1 MTLTVTDIPERILAR
16 LDLNGP
22 SPPDPWRPVEGGC
35 WLWRG
40 GTFPAD
46 YGSISLDNESKLVHR
61 LVYEAAVG
69 PIPEGY
75 EIDHVG
81 RIRACTRPEHL
92 EAVTPAE
99 NVRRTQ
105 RPHCRKGHPFTVA
118 NTGPVKG
125 KPRQRVCRECARQKA
140 RRYRLR
146 GRAQ

>member
-92 EAVTPAE
+92 EAVTLAE

-105 RPHCRKGHPFTVA
+105 RPPVA
-118 NTGPVKG
+118 RGIRSRWPTPV
-125 KPRQRVCRECARQKA
+125 P
-140 RRYRLR
+140 
-146 GRAQ
+146 